1 MGGLPPGAPVP
12 VPALPPQ
19 LPYLP
24 EQNAP
29 AVLPGTFV
37 PLFHKYLFIFYFL
50 FFLTFFHRYL
60 FYRHIGVMWTNPG
73 GNDGGCVI
81 WRFQAELK

>member
-1 MGGLPPGAPVP
+1 MGGLLPGAPVP

-29 AVLPGTFV
+29 AVLPGTCV
-37 PLFHKYLFIFYFL
+37 PLFHK
-50 FFLTFFHRYL
+50 YL